1 MLHDKLFLALLGAS
15 SAHADASRAEFARLG
30 LTEAQPKILY
40 ILNRTSG
47 IVQKELAELCN
58 IRPSTLTVMLA
69 RMENQDYIYKEMCYV
84 SGKKRAYKI
93 HLTEKGK
100 EKAGQLEYVIE
111 ELENK
116 GFEGFT
122 EEEKHDILSLL
133 GRIEENM
140 HKSL

>member
-15 SAHADASRAEFARLG
+15 SAHAEASRKEFAELE

-40 ILNRTSG
+40 ILKRTDG
-47 IVQKELAELCN
+47 IIQKELAGVCN

-69 RMENQDYIYKEMCYV
+69 KMEKQNYICKKQCYV

-93 HLTEKGK
+93 YLTKEGK
-100 EKAGQLEYVIE
+100 EKADKLEYVVE
-111 ELENK
+111 SLENK

-122 EEEKHDILSLL
+122 EEEKCTLLNML
-133 GRIEENM
+133 GRVEENM
-140 HKSL
+140 RTL

>member
-15 SAHADASRAEFARLG
+15 SAHADASRTEFARLG

-69 RMENQDYIYKEMCYV
+69 RMENQNYIYKEVCYV

-100 EKAGQLEYVIE
+100 EKAEQLEYIIDK
-111 ELENK
+111 LEDK

-122 EEEKHDILSLL
+122 EEEKYILLNLL
-133 GRIEENM
+133 SRIEENM